1 MGRRAMGWG
10 VVVVTLVVGLVG
22 LLPAAVEAQSCG
34 GAFEQGKGTNF
45 GACAAASPAPAAAVS
60 LYRRLGGREG
70 IALVVGDFVGNMAAD
85 ARVNERFKAMWRLP
99 ENVLAQVRRDNLE
112 RLGQSWS
119 EDDAE
124 AFKAPIRD
132 QYESQ
137 GHPYYASAR
146 LWDDGIIDPAQ
157 TRTVLALGLSA
168 ALNAP
173 IERTE
178 FGVFRM

>member
-1 MGRRAMGWG
+1 MCGRAYAPRFLWMWPNARISVMGG
-10 VVVVTLVVGLVG
+10 
-22 LLPAAVEAQSCG
+22 
-34 GAFEQGKGTNF
+34 EQ
-45 GACAAASPAPAAAVS
+45 AAS
-60 LYRRLGGREG
+60 
-70 IALVVGDFVGNMAAD
+70 
-85 ARVNERFKAMWRLP
+85 
-99 ENVLAQVRRDNLE
+99 VLAQVRRDSLE
-112 RLGQSWS
+112 RSGKRWS
-119 EDDAE
+119 EADED
-124 AFKAPIRD
+124 AFKAPIRQ

-173 IERTE
+173 IERTD